1 MGNCSRKRV
10 NYIDHDYEDEIELRK
25 FEEELGI
32 MKNTFSDVLP
42 RICVE
47 NEIISSTRVFESNL
61 LNEFSESLLQLIKK
75 SDYFYKE
82 VNKQKFF
89 DARKIK
95 LLIFLLSRNKIISNS
110 QLTYYDKA
118 SFILTSVKTNEE
130 QKLCDAIE
138 EREINF
144 VKFIDDIVEISCEVL
159 VNLFREIK
167 GSNHEKEIFKFASIK
182 PQITRMLIQNLF
194 YQKNDAK
201 SGGLTFN
208 ELNKKFEN
216 DKFIFTP
223 GYIRDFAWK
232 ILSTGKS
239 NEMDQEAQSELMD
252 TTQKLKNEK
261 EIKLKS

>member
-1 MGNCSRKRV
+1 MGNCARKRV
-10 NYIDHDYEDEIELRK
+10 NYTDHDYEDEIELRK

-32 MKNTFSDVLP
+32 LKNTFSDVLP

-47 NEIISSTRVFESNL
+47 NEIISLTRVFESNI

-75 SDYFYKE
+75 SDYFYRE
-82 VNKQKFF
+82 VNKQKFL

-95 LLIFLLSRNKIISNS
+95 LLIFLLTRNKIISNS

-118 SFILTSVKTNEE
+118 SFIFTSVKTNEE

-138 EREINF
+138 EREANF
-144 VKFIDDIVEISCEVL
+144 LKLIDDIVEISCEVL

-167 GSNHEKEIFKFASIK
+167 GSNPEKEIFKFAAIK
-182 PQITRMLIQNLF
+182 PQISRMLIENIF
-194 YQKNDAK
+194 FQKNEAK

-208 ELNKKFEN
+208 ELNKKFET

-223 GYIRDFAWK
+223 GYIREYAWK
-232 ILSTGKS
+232 ILSSGKS
-239 NEMDQEAQSELMD
+239 TEMDQDNKAHEEADQS
-252 TTQKLKNEK
+252 QKNEK
-261 EIKLKS
+261 EIKIKS